1 VRRWVW
7 LALLVV
13 ACSAP
18 YSTGASTS
26 TPSPWSCRLPVVL
39 GAGGPQ
45 TAGFL
50 SLPGSTITPAPNAVD
65 GLFYDR
71 PLARWVPGGPPRLSD
86 DGLLYA
92 YVDGDQTSSRI
103 HLVNLRTN
111 ADKVLAAGGP
121 WRIVGIRPD
130 AVYVDRIEYLPYS
143 QAYGV
148 LVADRGL
155 WKVALDGGAPAQL
168 TSDSRGWMV
177 AGGAA
182 WGGGVLDVAGGP
194 NDIVR
199 LDLKTMNVATW
210 FAPGMRSRVIAVD
223 ANGVPLILSEAA
235 DEELWRVPA
244 PNGAV
249 KVWSGPGDGPRP
261 EGSVAVDGRV
271 VWMNGSALARNWII
285 YRYSAASG
293 LEVVANFT
301 DRLVSV
307 AGPCA

>member
-1 VRRWVW
+1 
-7 LALLVV
+7 VV
-13 ACSAP
+13 S
-18 YSTGASTS
+18 GAAG
-26 TPSPWSCRLPVVL
+26 P
-39 GAGGPQ
+39 GGGPQ

-50 SLPGSTITPAPNAVD
+50 SLPGSTITPASSTGD

-71 PLARWVPGGPPRLSD
+71 PLARWVPGGPPGLSD
-86 DGLLYA
+86 DGFLYA

-103 HLVNLRTN
+103 HLLDLRTN
-111 ADKVLAAGGP
+111 ADRVLATGGP
-121 WRIVGIRPD
+121 WRIVGVQPD

-143 QAYGV
+143 EAYGV

-155 WKVALDGGAPAQL
+155 WKAPLDGGAPTQM

-199 LDLKTMNVATW
+199 LELKTMKVVTW

-244 PNGAV
+244 PNGAI
-249 KVWSGPGDGPRP
+249 KTWSGPADGPRP
-261 EGSVAVDGRV
+261 VGSVAVDGRV
-271 VWMNGSALARNWII
+271 AWLSGSGLARDWII
-285 YRYSAASG
+285 YRYTDSRG

-301 DRLVSV
+301 DRPISV